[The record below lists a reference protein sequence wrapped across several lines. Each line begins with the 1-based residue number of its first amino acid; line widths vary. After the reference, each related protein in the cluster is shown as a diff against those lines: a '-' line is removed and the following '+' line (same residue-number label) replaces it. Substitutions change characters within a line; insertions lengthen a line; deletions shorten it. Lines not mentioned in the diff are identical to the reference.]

1 MINAPGCET
10 ALNEPDRNPR
20 VARSRIHAHRCVRIL
35 LATLIT
41 KAMMGAGSFE
51 THPKSPQELD
61 DIAQEI
67 VLGVVVKRSVEEAV
81 DGPWVERRFTYE
93 VRVEESLGKG
103 DLEQGDLIE
112 VAATNRRWTSPDPM
126 PPSETGHFPLPVVGE
141 LARFHLLRI
150 SGERSYMPVVPNG
163 VELSMDADLDDPTR
177 VGDPGIPEIVDSE
190 PEQTGVKDPFGW
202 DVVLLLLAI
211 PLVVGSLRQA
221 GRARWILLSIA
232 SMMLGGAILLV
243 ML

>member
-1 MINAPGCET
+1 M
-10 ALNEPDRNPR
+10 
-20 VARSRIHAHRCVRIL
+20 HAHRCVRVL

-41 KAMMGAGSFE
+41 KVMMGAGSFE
-51 THPKSPQELD
+51 TPPKSPQELD

-67 VLGVVVKRSVEEAV
+67 VLGVVGFRSVEETV
-81 DGPWVERRFTYE
+81 DGPWLERRFTYE
-93 VRVEESLGKG
+93 VRVEESFGKG

-112 VAATNRRWTSPDPM
+112 VTATYRRWTSPDPM
-126 PPSETGHFPLPVVGE
+126 PSSGAGHFPLPVVGE
-141 LARFHLLRI
+141 LARFHLLRV
-150 SGERSYMPVVPNG
+150 SGERSYTPVIPNG

-177 VGDPGIPEIVDSE
+177 VGDVRIPQIADSE
-190 PEQTGVKDPFGW
+190 PEKTDVKDPFGW

-221 GRARWILLSIA
+221 GRSRWILLSIA
-232 SMMLGGAILLV
+232 SVMLGGAILLV